1 MMNDM
6 INDIAKVKA
15 DYTTVAS
22 TPPSS
27 RVFIL
32 YAHRT
37 DVEHRFIEVFTTTE
51 KLDMWLSNHTNVEK
65 DQITLFEVD
74 PK

>member
-1 MMNDM
+1 MGEVIKNEE
-6 INDIAKVKA
+6 IK
-15 DYTTVAS
+15 
-22 TPPSS
+22 

-37 DVEHRFIEVFTTTE
+37 DVEHRFMEVFTTTE
-51 KLDMWLSNHTNVEK
+51 KLDAWLASHSDVQK